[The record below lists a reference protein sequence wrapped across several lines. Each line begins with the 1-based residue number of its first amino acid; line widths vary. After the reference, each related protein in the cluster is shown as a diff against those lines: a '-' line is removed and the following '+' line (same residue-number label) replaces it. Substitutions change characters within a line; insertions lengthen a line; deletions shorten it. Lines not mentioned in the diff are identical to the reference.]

1 MSYKSFGNLANL
13 PKLIGARCPLVR
25 HQRDGKDE
33 GMVVVISLVLEI
45 NLIKNLILNSSTR
58 LLIYWTQVVCFDRS
72 RQNKHRHRRHIAS
85 CWSPC
90 LSLMAAA
97 GTIRKSIV
105 LRFFWYPI
113 LFIQWVWAEL
123 QPFPRR
129 QIGGKLGVSVG
140 LSGIDHY
147 KLSSPSTLTTI
158 PLSSV

>member
-1 MSYKSFGNLANL
+1 MPPNCLRKVRPVDKGLIWREVWSYLSINYICKFEYYYVLQVFWEFFSQFAQANWRQS
-13 PKLIGARCPLVR
+13 ARWC
-25 HQRDGKDE
+25 DIKE
-33 GMVVVISLVLEI
+33 TAKTGMVVVISLVLEI
-45 NLIKNLILNSSTR
+45 NLIKNPILNSSTR

-113 LFIQWVWAEL
+113 LYI
-123 QPFPRR
+123 
-129 QIGGKLGVSVG
+129 
-140 LSGIDHY
+140 
-147 KLSSPSTLTTI
+147 
-158 PLSSV
+158 